1 MPNNIEATATPN
13 SLVTK
18 LGDNV
23 ETNLN
28 LHNLG
33 QTIDQLTISIEG
45 LDADWYAIPVSSVAL
60 FPNDEDNLKIIFE
73 PPKTDK
79 IKAGVYNF
87 CINVSSQTNPEETNT
102 VDMSIEVQTVPE
114 LEINISPQ
122 TITGRRGIYHI
133 EINNPGDNEANLQL
147 QCSDANGALKYYL
160 QSENLTIL
168 PNHHSEV
175 SVEVSLGW
183 LSFFGGARDFSF
195 QVMAMQPEAEEGK
208 IVEGKLSRIA
218 WYRMVSQIKLPR
230 FKLPRILSS
239 LLQKPPEI
247 VTFEAKS
254 DDKIEFRLSWSVKR
268 SKDVKLNN
276 AGVEQQ
282 GDRVVSPSSPT
293 SYILTAGNKYGSSQK
308 TVEVDP
314 RLISKAKSSERIRA
328 SLSTSDLTCQAGGT
342 SEIIMVQLQN
352 LGETVDKFMV
362 EVEGLDET
370 WYSRSASSIALM
382 PQAVEQVQLSFHP
395 PKTRGV
401 KEKNYQFAVKVRSQN
416 APDEATVVT
425 GQVQVLPLV
434 EYKLKVAPYRV
445 SCRRKGT
452 FRVGLSNTGTS
463 DARIYLDATDLDEGL
478 KFKFKQK
485 ELVLPAWDTIEIP
498 VKAKPKKGGFVGERK
513 RYDITIETR
522 ENSGNT
528 QTVNCELNHN
538 PFIGSWKTVFRIVR
552 TIIFIGIIGVLIGF
566 LIHWGGGC
574 GILRSNPGTWWSQL
588 VDRIVD
594 TFGGWFSK

>member
-23 ETNLN
+23 ETNLK
-28 LHNLG
+28 LRNLG

-45 LDADWYAIPVSSVAL
+45 LDTNWYAIPVSSVAL

-73 PPKTDK
+73 PPKADQ

-122 TITGRRGIYHI
+122 SITGRRGMYHI
-133 EINNPGDNEANLQL
+133 EINNPGDNEADIQL
-147 QCSDANGALKYYL
+147 QCSDSNGALKYYL
-160 QSENLTIL
+160 QSEHLTIP

-183 LSFFGGARDFSF
+183 LSFFGGAKDFSF
-195 QVMAMQPEAEEGK
+195 QVLAMQPEDDEGK
-208 IVEGKLSRIA
+208 TVEGKLSRIA
-218 WYRMVSQIKLPR
+218 WHRMISQIKLPR

-239 LLQKPPEI
+239 FLQKPPEI
-247 VTFEAKS
+247 TAFEAKS
-254 DDKIEFRLSWSVKR
+254 DDKIEFRLTWSVKR

-276 AGVEQQ
+276 ASVEQQ
-282 GDRVVSPSSPT
+282 GDRLVSPSTPT
-293 SYILTAGNKYGSSQK
+293 SYMLTANNRYGSSQK
-308 TVEVDP
+308 SVEVEP
-314 RLISKAKSSERIRA
+314 RLISKVRSSDRIRA
-328 SLSTSDLTCQAGGT
+328 SLSSSDLNCQAGGIPET
-342 SEIIMVQLQN
+342 VMVQLQN

-362 EVEGLDET
+362 EVEGLDEA

-382 PQAVEQVQLSFHP
+382 PQAVEQMQITFHP
-395 PKTRGV
+395 PKKRGV
-401 KEKNYQFAVKVRSQN
+401 KEKIYPFAVKVRSQN
-416 APDEATVVT
+416 DLNEAAIVT

-463 DARIYLDATDLDEGL
+463 DARISLNATDLDEGL
-478 KFKFKQK
+478 KFKFKTN
-485 ELVLPAWDTIEIP
+485 ELVLPAWETLEILLR
-498 VKAKPKKGGFVGERK
+498 AKPKKGGLIGERK
-513 RYDITIETR
+513 RYDITITTNEAA
-522 ENSGNT
+522 ENS
-528 QTVNCELNHN
+528 QTVNCELYHN
-538 PFIGSWKTVFRIVR
+538 PFIGSWKTVFRVVR
-552 TIIFIGIIGVLIGF
+552 AIIFIGIIATLIGF
-566 LIHWGGGC
+566 LIHWGGGFRL
-574 GILRSNPGTWWSQL
+574 LRSNPGAWWNQL
-588 VDRIVD
+588 VNFIVD